1 MFTAQCVQKAPKLI
15 CVMSLARAFFFFFF
29 FLLWCWPKAVKNTTW
44 KSRGGGWMEKSNGWY
59 LVITLYLVFKSAC
72 CSSVERCRNSIS
84 LFLGHDRIVGT
95 EKRGAGAPVSPS
107 SSSHPVFVFTKEIP
121 TKMKTDPSS
130 SVGPCLHPWPASCP
144 RSGGLTLVE
153 RSQLQQRATDP
164 GPEEGGS
171 DSEQRGWVRRHVL
184 NWHSTVSMSWMVSV
198 STIMVKLSY
207 LLSEALRH
215 GRSSRQY
222 GSASIIWVNKHFR
235 KSLLSSA
242 EKCNSDWFF

>member
-1 MFTAQCVQKAPKLI
+1 MLLACRTMQKFRKPL
-15 CVMSLARAFFFFFF
+15 
-29 FLLWCWPKAVKNTTW
+29 
-44 KSRGGGWMEKSNGWY
+44 
-59 LVITLYLVFKSAC
+59 
-72 CSSVERCRNSIS
+72 
-84 LFLGHDRIVGT
+84 LGHDGIVGT
-95 EKRGAGAPVSPS
+95 EKQGAGAPVSPS

-144 RSGGLTLVE
+144 RSGGLTLGE

-171 DSEQRGWVRRHVL
+171 DSEPRGWVRRHVL

-242 EKCNSDWFF
+242 EKCNSDWFFKNVFWWHSPLCSASGPLLKATVVPRFWELLNEWDNL